1 MILGNKQSEFDAVQE
16 KLSKLQQSMQAE
28 AVNAAKQ
35 VINEQARWSSKIL
48 MT

>member
-28 AVNAAKQ
+28 AANAAKQ
-35 VINEQARWSSKIL
+35 VLNEQTRWNSKIL
-48 MT
+48 LT